1 MYSLCSLVILT
12 ALSMANPDYQPLS
25 GNDSPRFAMPSTYM
39 RLPAHASADGLDVA
53 IVGVPLDI
61 GTSNRSGA
69 RHGPREIR
77 DESRL
82 LRPVNLAT
90 RQSPFAFLKVADIGD
105 VALNTY
111 DLIKSIEIIDAF
123 YTGIVHSGAIPLSL
137 GGDHTIS
144 YPILRALARKHGPMG
159 LVHIDAHTDCND
171 TMFEERITH
180 GTWLRRAVD
189 EGIVAPRRT
198 AQIGIRGTTYT
209 GPDCDYGE
217 SQGFAVY
224 PVEQCWHRSM
234 VPFMEEIRS
243 HLGAGP
249 VYLTFDVDGIDPAF
263 APGTGTPEPGGLTS
277 MQGIEI
283 VRGCKGLDLIGAD
296 IVEVSPPWDSGK
308 ITSLLAATIG
318 FEFLCALQ
326 GVSKT

>member
-1 MYSLCSLVILT
+1 
-12 ALSMANPDYQPLS
+12 MADPSYQPLS
-25 GNDSPRFAMPSTYM
+25 GNDSPRFAMPSTFM
-39 RLPAHASADGLDVA
+39 RIPALDSANGLDVA
-53 IVGVPLDI
+53 VVGVPLDI

-90 RQSPFAFLKVADIGD
+90 GQSPFASLKIADIGD

-111 DLIKSIEIIDAF
+111 NLLKSIDIIDAF
-123 YTGIVHSGAIPLSL
+123 YSRIAKSGAIPLSL
-137 GGDHTIS
+137 GGDHTIT
-144 YPILRALARKHGPMG
+144 YPILRALARAHGPLG
-159 LVHIDAHTDCND
+159 LVHVDAHTDCND
-171 TMFEERITH
+171 AMFDERITH
-180 GTWLRRAVD
+180 GTWLRRAVE
-189 EGIVAPRRT
+189 EGIIAPRRT

-209 GPDCDYGE
+209 GPDRSYGVD
-217 SQGFAVY
+217 QGFAVY

-234 VPFMEEIRS
+234 VPIMEEIRNT
-243 HLGAGP
+243 LGAGP
-249 VYLTFDVDGIDPAF
+249 VYLTFDVDGVDPAF

-283 VRGCKGLDLIGAD
+283 VRGCNGLELIGAD

-308 ITSLLAATIG
+308 ITSLFAATIG
-318 FEFLCALQ
+318 FEFLCALP
-326 GVSKT
+326 GVSQT